1 MFTDVGIIGKRV
13 VNIKEKRA
21 YKNVCSKLG
30 HLVLQLLIELREL
43 YGSDIVYFKTVRCN
57 QKKFLFDTGT
67 ANVSKIRKK
76 GKCDANT

>member
-43 YGSDIVYFKTVRCN
+43 YVVYFKTVRCN

-76 GKCDANT
+76 GECDANT